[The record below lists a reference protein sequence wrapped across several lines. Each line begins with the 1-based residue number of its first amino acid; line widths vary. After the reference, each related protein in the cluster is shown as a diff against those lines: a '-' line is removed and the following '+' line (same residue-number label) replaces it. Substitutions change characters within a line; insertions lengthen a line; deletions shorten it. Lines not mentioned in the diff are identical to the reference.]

1 MKKESI
7 FWRCAMAQKY
17 YIGLDIGGT
26 KILGGL
32 FDENCKMVK
41 RTKKSTKSSQGAE
54 VIVGQICKVI
64 DDLLE
69 DSSDS
74 KLVAIGAGCPGIINS
89 KEGVVVFSPN
99 MNWGEN
105 FPLKEKME
113 KKYKVPFFLGNDANI
128 LAVGEYKFG
137 AGSGCK
143 NIIGIFIGTGIGG
156 GIIINGRLY
165 EGAVGAAGEIGHTI
179 VLPDGPLCGCGSRG
193 CLESLA
199 SRTAMQRDILS
210 QLKKGRTSV
219 ITEYMDKEEK
229 MIKSSHLK
237 NSYDKGDELVI
248 EVVDKACYYLGIS
261 VGSLMNVF
269 NPDLVI
275 FGGGVIEALGESMM
289 KKIKVTAERYCMP
302 KIFESCKFEIGKLGD
317 DAGLYGALSLAME
330 Q

>member
-1 MKKESI
+1 
-7 FWRCAMAQKY
+7 MAQKY

-41 RTKKSTKSSQGAE
+41 RSKKSTKSSQGAD

-69 DSSDS
+69 DSSDG

-89 KEGVVVFSPN
+89 KEGIVVFSPN

-128 LAVGEYKFG
+128 LAMGEYKFG
-137 AGSGCK
+137 AGAGCK

-156 GIIINGRLY
+156 GIIINGKLY

-219 ITEYMDKEEK
+219 ITEYMDKEDK

-237 NSYDKGDELVI
+237 NTYDKGDELVI

-269 NPDLVI
+269 NPDLV
-275 FGGGVIEALGESMM
+275 
-289 KKIKVTAERYCMP
+289 
-302 KIFESCKFEIGKLGD
+302 
-317 DAGLYGALSLAME
+317 
-330 Q
+330 